1 MRTGNLSRRGL
12 LAGAA
17 LVLLA
22 VQGGCA
28 RSVAPQA
35 PQVDI
40 DSGALSGVLQG
51 EVVAFKGI
59 PFAAPPVGE
68 LRWRAPQPVQP
79 WSATRDATQ
88 YGPDCM
94 QEPFPADAAP
104 LGVTPAEDCLY
115 LNVWK
120 PAGGGSNLPVIVWI
134 YGGGFV
140 NGGSSPAVYDGSEFA
155 RRGVVLVSFNY
166 RLAHF
171 GFFAHPA
178 LSAEQAG
185 QPLANYGLMDQ
196 VAALQWVKRNIRAF
210 GGDPDNVTIF
220 GESAGGMSVHALMT
234 APPAR
239 GLFHKAI
246 IQSGGGRGGLSER
259 PLSGGE
265 ESAEG
270 RGLAFAARY
279 GIEGSDAAA
288 LARLRAIPAEDIA
301 RGLHMM
307 TMGRDPTYVGGPV
320 VEGTLMR
327 GSPLQLYLQGEGA
340 NVPVMLGATSAD
352 IGFAQARDFAQLYGL
367 FGDRAAQ
374 ARQAYN
380 PEDST
385 EFPLI
390 AARVGGDLSM
400 VEPARAVAR
409 ALAARGQPVYHFRF
423 SYVAESLRA
432 QWRGAQHAT
441 EIPYVFN
448 TVAARYGDDLTEADA
463 AAARVAID
471 YWTAFARTGVP
482 AAAAGP
488 AWPRYDAASDQI
500 LDFTNDGPVAG
511 PDPWKQRLDLA
522 ESLQR
527 TGR

>member
-1 MRTGNLSRRGL
+1 MRGKNLRWRGV
-12 LAGAA
+12 LACAALAMLSTGAA
-17 LVLLA
+17 AQPV
-22 VQGGCA
+22 V
-28 RSVAPQA
+28 PQA
-35 PQVDI
+35 RI
-40 DSGALSGVLQG
+40 DSGVLSGA
-51 EVVAFKGI
+51 VAGDVASFKGI
-59 PFAAPPVGE
+59 PFAAPPVGA
-68 LRWRAPQPVQP
+68 LRWRAPQPARP
-79 WSATRDATQ
+79 WQGTRAATR
-88 YGPDCM
+88 YGADCM
-94 QEPFPADAAP
+94 QEPFPGDAAP
-104 LGVTPAEDCLY
+104 LGVKPDEDCLY

-120 PAGGGSNLPVIVWI
+120 PAAGGRNLPVMVWI

-140 NGGSSPAVYDGSEFA
+140 NGGASPAVYDGSEFA

-171 GFFAHPA
+171 GFMAHPA

-210 GGDPDNVTIF
+210 GGDPGNVTIF

-234 APPAR
+234 AQPAR

-259 PLSGGE
+259 PLRGDAQ
-265 ESAEG
+265 SAEG

-288 LARLRAIPAEDIA
+288 LARMRAIAAADIA

-340 NVPVMLGATSAD
+340 NVPLMIGATSAD
-352 IGFAQARDFAQLYGL
+352 IGFAPAANFDQLYGL
-367 FGDRAAQ
+367 FGDHAAQ
-374 ARQAYN
+374 AKQAYN
-380 PEDST
+380 PDNNPN
-385 EFPLI
+385 FAVV

-400 VEPARAVAR
+400 VEPSRAVAR
-409 ALAARGQPVYHFRF
+409 VMAARGQPVYQFRF
-423 SYVAESLRA
+423 SYVAESMRG
-432 QWRGAQHAT
+432 QWAGAQHAT

-448 TVAARYGDDLTEADA
+448 TVAARYGQQLTAADA
-463 AAARVAID
+463 AAARVAIE
-471 YWTAFARTGVP
+471 YWISFARTGVP
-482 AAAAGP
+482 AAAGAP

-500 LDFTNDGPVAG
+500 LDFTNNGPVAG
-511 PDPWKQRLDLA
+511 PDPWKPRLDLI